1 MAMPEKPVI
10 LSITTTVPTREQG
23 LALARTI
30 LAARL
35 AACVQ
40 VGEQPITSIYR
51 WQGLLCESS
60 EHRVTIK
67 TLPACE
73 AALQALVAAQHP
85 YEVPQWLA
93 CPMQASAAYGAWV
106 QAETAA

>member
-1 MAMPEKPVI
+1 MASQQDHLI

-23 LALARTI
+23 LALARAI

-40 VGEQPITSIYR
+40 VDEQPITSIYR
-51 WQGLLCESS
+51 WQGVLCESS
-60 EHRVTIK
+60 EYRVTIK
-67 TLPACE
+67 TLAEAEPA
-73 AALQALVAAQHP
+73 LRALVAAQHP

-106 QAETAA
+106 QAEAAA